1 MKDIASSV
9 FLNFSLFLLVP
20 FISAYFLK
28 KIRISPLIG
37 YIIGGLILNSFFSST
52 LSRDSINSF
61 AYFGIIL
68 LLFTVGLET
77 RFDKM
82 VSLRRFIILG
92 GLLQISFSI
101 LFISLIALIFNFT
114 PLQSLLIGIA
124 LSSSSTSLVAKII
137 QDRGEEN
144 SFLGELALG
153 ILIFQDLAFIPFVII
168 FNSLTN
174 EVSAFGPVVLKIFID
189 MILATIVL
197 GLAYYF
203 GQKVIPIVFNKI
215 AKSSRE
221 LLNLFII
228 LFIFLTGY
236 VSSIVGLP
244 ILVSIFVAGI
254 IIAQTME
261 HYHIFSQIR
270 PLRDILAIIFFIYIG
285 TNINIRMVFPQL
297 PQILLFTL
305 IVVLIKTLIIITIFT
320 AFRLQSKL
328 SFYLSLFLFQIDED
342 AFILASLGYRNNI
355 FNQSQYLFIITSVL
369 ISLII
374 TPILINN
381 KEKIYIILRESIK
394 RLLPFID
401 SYISHRIDADSTSID
416 VLNIKNHVILCGY
429 GRIGAYIGRA
439 LLIADIPFLAIDYN
453 FSIVNKAKKM
463 GINIIYGDP
472 TDPNILDYAEVE
484 TAMALVLAL
493 PDRISQ
499 ESIIVSAKTV
509 NKNIII
515 ISRAHQK
522 TDKQRMRDLGA
533 NFVVQPETEASLS
546 IIKKLFLLKQLP
558 KEEIV
563 RHLQY
568 LKKEDEG
575 I

>member
-1 MKDIASSV
+1 MKDIAPSI

-20 FISAYFLK
+20 FVAAYLLK
-28 KIRISPLIG
+28 KVRISPLIG
-37 YIIGGLILNSFFSST
+37 YIIGGLILNNFFSNAI
-52 LSRDSINSF
+52 SRELINNF
-61 AYFGIIL
+61 AYFGIIF

-82 VSLRRFIILG
+82 ISLRRFIVLG
-92 GLLQISFSI
+92 GLLQILFSI
-101 LFISLIALIFNFT
+101 FFVGIIALIFNFSL
-114 PLQSLLIGIA
+114 LQSLLIGIA

-153 ILIFQDLAFIPFVII
+153 ILIFQDFAFIPFVII
-168 FNSLTN
+168 FNSLTYK
-174 EVSAFGPVVLKIFID
+174 VTSFGPILLKIIID
-189 MILATIVL
+189 MIVATIVL
-197 GLAYYF
+197 CFAYYF
-203 GQKVIPIVFNKI
+203 GQKVLPIVFNKI
-215 AKSSRE
+215 ARSSRE

-228 LFIFLTGY
+228 LFIFLVGY
-236 VSSIVGLP
+236 VSSLVGLP

-285 TNINIRMVFPQL
+285 TNINLGMVFPQL

-305 IVVLIKTLIIITIFT
+305 IVILIKGLIIITIFT
-320 AFRLQSKL
+320 IFRLQSKL
-328 SFYLSLFLFQIDED
+328 SFYLAIFLFQIDED
-342 AFILASLGYRNNI
+342 AFILASLGYKNGM
-355 FNQSQYLFIITSVL
+355 FSQDQYLFIITSVL

-381 KEKIYIILRESIK
+381 KEKIYEFLRKFIK

-401 SYISHRIDADSTSID
+401 SYISHRIDSDSTSID
-416 VLNIKNHVILCGY
+416 VLNIKNHVIICGY
-429 GRIGAYIGRA
+429 GRIGAHIGRA

-453 FSIVNKAKKM
+453 FFTVNKAKKM
-463 GINIIYGDP
+463 GVNIIYGDP

-484 TAMALVLAL
+484 TAMALILAF
-493 PDRISQ
+493 PEHVSQ
-499 ESIIVSAKTV
+499 ESIIISAKSV

-522 TDKQRMRDLGA
+522 TEKQRMRDLGA
-533 NFVVQPETEASLS
+533 DFVIQPETEASIS
-546 IIKKLFLLKQLP
+546 IIKKLFLLRQMP
-558 KEEIV
+558 REEIV

-568 LKKEDEG
+568 LKKEEEG